1 MNAICKYFSVSYRM
15 SSPFY
20 NWILLQAIALSVN
33 GIFFYSKLLDA
44 DIRLFLIGGI
54 VVFFGIQLMM
64 KLRERK
70 FLQEYPAIPIR
81 CTSQQKY
88 DLMEN
93 WNERTDYYRRKVQTH
108 HIENYLFLTAV
119 FVYEAMYLYAVR

>member
-1 MNAICKYFSVSYRM
+1 M
-15 SSPFY
+15 
-20 NWILLQAIALSVN
+20 QAIALSVN